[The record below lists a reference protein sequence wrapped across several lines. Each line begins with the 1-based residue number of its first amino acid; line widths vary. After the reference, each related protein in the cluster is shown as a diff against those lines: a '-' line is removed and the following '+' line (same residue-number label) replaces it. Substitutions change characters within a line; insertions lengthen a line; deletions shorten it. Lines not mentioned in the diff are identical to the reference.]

1 MITSLH
7 SNTGRNHGSR
17 DAAKTGIMCG
27 GSRTTAQ
34 IHAGGPK
41 AIFDFVIIGAGAAGE
56 AAAFLSLAR
65 GASVA
70 IVERDLVGGSC
81 PFFACMPSKTLLH
94 GAAVHALGGHY
105 PWAQAS
111 ARRDWMIDR
120 EGVPYPDDTGHVHR
134 LEEVGATVVRGR
146 ARLDGPGR
154 VIVARQDGGEQVV
167 EAREVVVA
175 VGSVSRWPQLEGLE
189 AVEPWTNREATS
201 TRELPRSLLV
211 LGGGPTGVEMA
222 QVFARYGV
230 PVTIVESN
238 QRILTRDHPRN
249 SAAVTAG
256 LARDGVIVLTGRRA
270 LRARAGAGGD
280 GAHVVDLDDGSS
292 VAGHRVMLSVGRTF
306 PLADIGLESVGIDP
320 ASIVP
325 DGRLRLRAGLWL
337 IGDPA
342 GPELHTHVS
351 HYQGE
356 LAVRMALGDPVTP
369 DYRAIPRCTYTD
381 PEVAFVGL
389 SLDGALAAGQDAVEF
404 VADVGTSAKGY
415 VSEADGHVTIVV
427 DRAARVLL
435 GAAIAGPGAGEAIH
449 AAVLA
454 VKTRVPID
462 VLADTIHAFPTTA
475 RVLGLLYIDAAR
487 ALAS

>member
-1 MITSLH
+1 M
-7 SNTGRNHGSR
+7 
-17 DAAKTGIMCG
+17 
-27 GSRTTAQ
+27 
-34 IHAGGPK
+34 P
-41 AIFDFVIIGAGAAGE
+41 IFDFTIIGAGAAGE
-56 AAAFLSLAR
+56 AAACLALAR

-70 IVERDLVGGSC
+70 IVERDLVGGGC

-94 GAAVHALGGHY
+94 GAAVQALGGRY

-111 ARRDWMIDR
+111 ARRDWMINRGDAD
-120 EGVPYPDDTGHVHR
+120 YPDDATHVHR
-134 LEEVGATVVRGR
+134 LEKAGGIVVRDR

-154 VIVARQDGGEQVV
+154 VWVALRDGAEQLL
-167 EAREVVVA
+167 EARHVVVA
-175 VGSVSRWPQLEGLE
+175 VGSVSRRPPLEGLE

-211 LGGGPTGVEMA
+211 LGGGPTGVEMT

-238 QRILTRDHPRN
+238 ERILARDHPRN
-249 SAAVTAG
+249 SAAVTSG
-256 LARDGVIVLTGRRA
+256 LGRDGVTVLTGRRA
-270 LRARAGAGGD
+270 LRARAGAGRD

-292 VAGHRVMLSVGRTF
+292 VEGHRVMLSVGRTF
-306 PLADIGLESVGIDP
+306 PLAEMGLESVGVDP

-325 DGRLRLRAGLWL
+325 DGRLRLGDGLWL

-356 LAVRMALGDPVTP
+356 LAVRMALGDAVTP

-381 PEVAFVGL
+381 PEVGFVGM
-389 SLDGALAAGQDAVEF
+389 SLEGAITAGHDAVEF
-404 VADVGTSAKGY
+404 VADLGTSAKGY
-415 VSEADGHVTIVV
+415 VSEADGHVTIVL

-435 GAAIAGPGAGEAIH
+435 GAAIAGPGASEAIH

-454 VKTRVPID
+454 VKTRTPID

>member
-1 MITSLH
+1 MP
-7 SNTGRNHGSR
+7 
-17 DAAKTGIMCG
+17 A
-27 GSRTTAQ
+27 
-34 IHAGGPK
+34 
-41 AIFDFVIIGAGAAGE
+41 FDFVVIGAGAAGE
-56 AAAFLSLAR
+56 AAAFMARAR

-70 IVERDLVGGSC
+70 VVERDLVGGGC

-94 GAAVHALGGHY
+94 GAAVHALGGDY
-105 PWAQAS
+105 PWARAS

-120 EGVPYPDDTGHVHR
+120 EGLDYPDDSGHVHR
-134 LEEVGATVVRGR
+134 LEAVGGVVVRGT

-154 VIVARQDGGEQVV
+154 VRVTGADGTLRLL
-167 EAREVVVA
+167 EARHVVIA
-175 VGSVSRWPQLEGLE
+175 VGSSSRRPPLEGLE
-189 AVEPWTNREATS
+189 AVQPWTNRDATS
-201 TRELPRSLLV
+201 ARELPRSLLV

-230 PVTIVESN
+230 PVTIVESHT
-238 QRILTRDHPRN
+238 RILARDHPRN

-256 LARDGVIVLTGRRA
+256 LERDGVTVRTGRRA
-270 LRARAGAGGD
+270 LRARAGAGTD

-292 VAGHRVMLSVGRTF
+292 VEGQHVMLSIGRAF
-306 PLADIGLESVGIDP
+306 PLTELGLETVGLT
-320 ASIVP
+320 AAQIVP
-325 DGRLRLRAGLWL
+325 DGRLRLADGLWL

-342 GPELHTHVS
+342 GPELHTHTA

-381 PEVAFVGL
+381 PEVGFVGL
-389 SLDGALAAGQDAVEF
+389 TLEGATKAGHDAVEF
-404 VADVGTSAKGY
+404 VADLGTSARGF
-415 VSEADGHVTIVV
+415 VSEAGGHVIIVV
-427 DRAARVLL
+427 DRGERVLL
-435 GAAIAGPGAGEAIH
+435 GAAIAGPGATEAIH

-454 VKTRVPID
+454 VKTRTSID